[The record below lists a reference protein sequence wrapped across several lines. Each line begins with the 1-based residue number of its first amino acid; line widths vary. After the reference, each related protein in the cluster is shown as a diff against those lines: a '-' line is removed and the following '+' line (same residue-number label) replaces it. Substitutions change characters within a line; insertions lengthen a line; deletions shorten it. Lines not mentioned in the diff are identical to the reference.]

1 MQFRFI
7 MLFLITCIAS
17 ACNPE
22 ETFKKNHN
30 QSIIKISSYFKHLNP
45 IPGTSFSIP
54 CASSD
59 IIGLVSNPVLNK
71 IKYRDS
77 VRAPHGI
84 IIIKIKTNVSIKA
97 SEGGIVGF
105 TGRLNMNSVDFSV
118 EIIHKGVFKTLY
130 SGLKSHNL
138 TEGVFIAKESVIG
151 KADNSLGFAVYIR
164 KSIID
169 PDYISIDSNPDSNPD
184 SNNWI
189 DIYPVGLLFGE
200 GALK

>member
-7 MLFLITCIAS
+7 MIFLITCIAS

-22 ETFKKNHN
+22 EPFKKNHN
-30 QSIIKISSYFKHLNP
+30 ESIIKITSYFKHLKP
-45 IPGTSFSIP
+45 VPGISFSLP

-77 VRAPHGI
+77 VRGPHGI

-97 SEGGIVGF
+97 SEGGIVSF
-105 TGRLNMNSVDFSV
+105 TGRLNIYSRDFSV
-118 EIIHKGVFKTLY
+118 EINHKDVFKTLY

-138 TEGVFIAKESVIG
+138 TEGAFIAKGSVIG
-151 KADNSLGFAVYIR
+151 KADNLLGFAVYIR

-169 PDYISIDSNPDSNPD
+169 PDYTSIDSNPD